1 MAFDIASIRGKVFLA
16 YPVRNVYVVL
26 LVVSDEKGSRP
37 SDVNLLTT

>member
-26 LVVSDEKGSRP
+26 VSDEKGSRP

>member
-26 LVVSDEKGSRP
+26 LVSDEKGSRP

>member
-16 YPVRNVYVVL
+16 YPAVRNVYVVL
-26 LVVSDEKGSRP
+26 VSDEKGSRP